1 MVEERSAPAIGFD
14 LDLTLI
20 DARPGMVRA
29 MGAVNAE
36 FGTEVDAQHF
46 AANLGPPLDHVLRG
60 YGFDE
65 PLIERMVAHFRAIY
79 PTVVIGDTV
88 ALPGAEE
95 SLEAVRDR
103 GARSLVITG
112 KYEPNAALHLKAL
125 GWEVDRLAGEV
136 FAEAK
141 GDVLRAEGATIYVGD
156 HHGDIAGAKA
166 AGALA
171 VGVATGP
178 YTAGQLR
185 ELGADVVLGELT
197 EFPAWLA
204 ENA

>member
-1 MVEERSAPAIGFD
+1 MEEERSAPAIGFD

-29 MGAVNAE
+29 MEAVNAE
-36 FGTEVDAQHF
+36 FGTEVDARHF
-46 AANLGPPLDHVLRG
+46 AANLGPPLDDVLRR

-65 PLIERMVAHFRAIY
+65 TLIERMVAHFRAIY

-88 ALPGAEE
+88 ALPGAAE
-95 SLEAVRDR
+95 SLDAVRDR
-103 GARSLVITG
+103 GSRALVITG

-178 YTAGQLR
+178 FTAEQLR
-185 ELGADVVLGELT
+185 AIGADVVLEELT

-204 ENA
+204 ESS